1 METSLPAI
9 NQRIKNLI
17 DSKFDGNITNFAKEL
32 GYTSSQKINRLFKVD
47 SRSKE
52 DPKFPT
58 PSTDLLEDISNKF
71 EITLDELVKGIKP
84 KPMNTE
90 KLVPF
95 YESDVTGSLVGSFS
109 DIKEDPAFYV
119 DFKPFNDCVAY
130 FPIYG
135 DSMYPKF
142 ASGEIIAVKEIA
154 NKNTI
159 QWGEAHLIITDASEN
174 NMKTVKTVHPY
185 ERDDSCI
192 ILRASNPNF
201 KGDTIIKKSSIINMY
216 LVKGKIRKDQI

>member
-1 METSLPAI
+1 MENTLPPI

-17 DSKFDGNITNFAKEL
+17 DDKFGGIVSSFCKEL
-32 GYTSSQKINRLFKVD
+32 GLESPQKINRLFKLDV
-47 SRSKE
+47 RSKNVAHY
-52 DPKFPT
+52 PT
-58 PSTDLLEDISNKF
+58 PSTDILEVISNKF
-71 EITLDELVKGIKP
+71 DISLDELVKGVKP
-84 KPMNTE
+84 KPMNNEQT
-90 KLVPF
+90 VPF

-109 DIKEDPAFYV
+109 DIKEEPAFYV

-135 DSMYPKF
+135 DSMYPRF
-142 ASGEIIAVKEIA
+142 ASGEIVAVKEIQ

-159 QWGEAHLIITDASEN
+159 QWGEAHLVITDASEN

-185 ERDDSCI
+185 EKDDSCI
-192 ILRASNPNF
+192 ILRATNPNF
-201 KGDTIIKKSSIINMY
+201 KGDTIIKKSAIINMY